1 MQLGTEQTGT
11 AVNHCHHIQLCPQ
24 LFPRLLF
31 HQPVEHLQ
39 AVAKLVALVV
49 ELYRPRP
56 GHQLAVLVNPATAGQ
71 HTLIELI
78 GRDAVACGDLLVEI
92 GELRGGEG
100 TQGKQRAEGE
110 EGAAHQ
116 HCSRA
121 SQPEPA
127 VGLSSLPRPISC
139 GLALYSS

>member
-24 LFPRLLF
+24 LFPRLQAERAGVQTKQHARTPAALF

-39 AVAKLVALVV
+39 VLIDPAAALQRALV
-49 ELYRPRP
+49 ELRDR
-56 GHQLAVLVNPATAGQ
+56 
-71 HTLIELI
+71 HT
-78 GRDAVACGDLLVEI
+78 VACGDLLVEV
-92 GELRGGEG
+92 GNLRGGEG